1 MNSPYKRL
9 KNASSVRFL
18 LVTPTASPSLESIVF
33 SAFQPSKAEFEYE
46 LVEHD
51 LGDVFRD
58 TWNWSVRFTA
68 VSYAWGS
75 APRSRHFRLR
85 DGSSIIITPGLES
98 AISKIS
104 AHALGPSSQV
114 NSDSWARIWIDQ
126 ICIDQENFEERQQ
139 QVSLMRN
146 LYEKAT
152 GLIIWLGDGDIYSR
166 RVVEM
171 VRTVGRLIGQDAPKA
186 AQRAGL
192 EKLLGAEPEDHPR
205 VSPKTSFSTLSAH
218 SPRLARPQ
226 DQETSYETSLM
237 KFFDRSW
244 FGRAWTFQEAVLPRK
259 PEFLVGGDAFSMQH
273 LLSTVEAIG
282 SARMARMV
290 YRARQDVKT
299 AAFGYQSLL
308 AIEATRYQIS
318 GEQSVRE
325 FLHFVSELAPYYKT
339 TDPRDLCY
347 AFLGFQKNST
357 IDIRPDYSVSTE
369 EVYVRTAKAIVD
381 GSRSLELF
389 GVLHRGP
396 AEVLTKSIP
405 SWAPDW
411 SAEPLAVPLHASHI
425 STYFSASRKY
435 DYSAVPNGLA
445 AEGKVIDT
453 VSSVFET
460 NHFRHPPTQNFDI
473 RDLEINNLFDLNRLV
488 SALSRKLP
496 KYNDAVSRRRILRA
510 ILADGA
516 NPGAAENILQREA
529 CYGLADWRIDELL
542 QAYDLWK
549 AIQENTDK
557 HAYYEAKLN
566 AEALL
571 AYSGVIKNRGLIATQ
586 KSRLGITSTS
596 VKVGDLVAVLH
607 GSRTPIILRPASGS
621 EYVVVGQ
628 AYVEGVMKG
637 EAVDWKENEAD
648 TFVLA

>member
-1 MNSPYKRL
+1 MDSPYKRL
-9 KNASSVRFL
+9 KNASSVRLL
-18 LVTPTASPSLESIVF
+18 LVTPKASPSLESRVF
-33 SAFQPSKAEFEYE
+33 SAFQPSKAKLEYA

-51 LGDVFRD
+51 LEDVAWD
-58 TWNWSVRFTA
+58 SWNWSVRFTA

-75 APRSRHFRLR
+75 APRSRDFRLR

-104 AHALGPSSQV
+104 AHALKS
-114 NSDSWARIWIDQ
+114 NSPARIWIDQ

-139 QVSLMRN
+139 QVSLMRR

-152 GLIIWLGDGDIYSR
+152 GLIIWLGDGDLYSR

-171 VRTVGRLIGQDAPKA
+171 VRTVGRLIGQDASKA

-205 VSPKTSFSTLSAH
+205 DFTKTWFSSLSAY
-218 SPRLARPQ
+218 SPWLARSQ
-226 DQETSYETSLM
+226 DQQNPSYETSLM

-244 FGRAWTFQEAVLPRK
+244 FGRAWTFQEAVLPRTG
-259 PEFLVGGDAFSMQH
+259 EFLVGEDAFGMQS
-273 LLSTVEAIG
+273 LLFTVEAIG

-308 AIEATRYQIS
+308 AVEATRYQIS

-347 AFLGFQKNST
+347 AFLGFQKNSR

-405 SWAPDW
+405 SWVPDW
-411 SAEPLAVPLHASHI
+411 SAEPLAVPLHVSHI
-425 STYFSASRKY
+425 STYFSASREY

-445 AEGKVIDT
+445 AKGKVIDT
-453 VSSVFET
+453 ICSVFET

-473 RDLEINNLFDLNRLV
+473 RDLEINSLFDLNGLV
-488 SALSRKLP
+488 SALSQNLP
-496 KYNDAVSRRRILRA
+496 KFKDAISRRRILRA

-516 NPGAAENILQREA
+516 NPGAVENILQREA
-529 CYGLADWRIDELL
+529 RYGLADWRIEELL

-549 AIQENTDK
+549 AIQENTDN
-557 HAYYEAKLN
+557 HTFYEAKLN

-571 AYSGVIKNRGLIATQ
+571 AYSGVIKNRSLIATQ
-586 KSRLGITSTS
+586 KSRLGIASTS

-621 EYVVVGQ
+621 EYVVIGQ
-628 AYVEGVMKG
+628 AYIEGVMKG